1 MAQRLGRISEVAS
14 TREKKGIVPVS
25 PATWWRWCA
34 EGRAPAPFKIGPNTT
49 VWDLDEV
56 AAFLAQQAEGQ
67 HP

>member
-14 TREKKGIVPVS
+14 TREKKGLVPVS

-56 AAFLAQQAEGQ
+56 AAFLAQQAQGQ
-67 HP
+67 QG